1 MLRSKSLGIDAWG
14 RRVPLLLYADDIV
27 LLASTPEE
35 LQQMLDVTST
45 YARSWQFRFNT
56 KPGKSNVVV
65 VPATSANLADAE
77 RAAFRMGD
85 GPLHLSQ
92 EYKYL
97 GVEMGKTR
105 GCWNSFLSRVHMK
118 KVHSV
123 LYAVASGDR
132 PLKLDTA
139 IHLFEAYVRPSF
151 EYACGLWGAMLS
163 QAGLQTLESIQT
175 EFARRVLRLGS
186 TRVAHAYLRAEL
198 GLWPAELRVKQA
210 GLSLFGQLCSL
221 PVSRLAAHV
230 FRRRC
235 ADVAAGGGQHS
246 WCLAAQSTL
255 RDAGFAEVWRTLQL
269 PDGLKSWKAE
279 VYGHCAAQYQDNT
292 RTVVAQHSSLELF
305 AKLGRLSGVEEW
317 LASEVVHPGKL
328 LKVKLR
334 AGALPLMVHVGVAN
348 GISQRQWRRC
358 VMCDSGAVETEE
370 HFVLQCPYYDDLRA
384 GCVERVCSLLH
395 SATEQVDLLRL
406 VAGDWSSSLP
416 AEVRFKAERRGWD
429 FLKLAWRRREL
440 IWSQVCVERNP
451 WRLLYAP
458 R

>member
-1 MLRSKSLGIDAWG
+1 
-14 RRVPLLLYADDIV
+14 
-27 LLASTPEE
+27 
-35 LQQMLDVTST
+35 MLDVTST

-105 GCWNSFLSRVHMK
+105 GCWNSFLSRVHKTALK

-139 IHLFEAYVRPSF
+139 VHLFEAYVRPSF

-210 GLSLFGQLCSL
+210 GLSLWPAVQL
-221 PVSRLAAHV
+221 A
-230 FRRRC
+230 
-235 ADVAAGGGQHS
+235 
-246 WCLAAQSTL
+246 CLAACCS
-255 RDAGFAEVWRTLQL
+255 RVPPPVCGR
-269 PDGLKSWKAE
+269 G
-279 VYGHCAAQYQDNT
+279 GRRRAAQL
-292 RTVVAQHSSLELF
+292 VSGSSIY
-305 AKLGRLSGVEEW
+305 AAGCRL
-317 LASEVVHPGKL
+317 
-328 LKVKLR
+328 R
-334 AGALPLMVHVGVAN
+334 RGVAH
-348 GISQRQWRRC
+348 IAAS
-358 VMCDSGAVETEE
+358 
-370 HFVLQCPYYDDLRA
+370 
-384 GCVERVCSLLH
+384 
-395 SATEQVDLLRL
+395 
-406 VAGDWSSSLP
+406 
-416 AEVRFKAERRGWD
+416 
-429 FLKLAWRRREL
+429 
-440 IWSQVCVERNP
+440 
-451 WRLLYAP
+451 
-458 R
+458 